1 MKKYKFLLKDLIRS
15 MDRLREV
22 LAVEATEIN
31 QDASIQRFEFVFELS
46 WKLMK
51 AVLEH
56 EGELCVSPRDCIR
69 KAAKVGVIDRPDK
82 WLEFLDDRNKLSHT
96 YDEKEAREVYKRL
109 QEFVSLVDG
118 LMDKAGKLED

>member
-1 MKKYKFLLKDLIRS
+1 MKKYKFLLKDLIRA

-56 EGELCVSPRDCIR
+56 EGELCVSPRDCVR
-69 KAAKVGVIDRPDK
+69 KAARVEIIDEPDK
-82 WLEFLDDRNKLSHT
+82 WLEFLDDRNRLSHT
-96 YDEKEAREVYKRL
+96 YDEKEAREVYQRL
-109 QEFVSLVDG
+109 SVFVNLVNELIEKD
-118 LMDKAGKLED
+118 GKLGD